1 MPAGDSDLLGAGDA
15 EGDESSS
22 EVAAVSRLLL
32 LPLTAW
38 LLLLSSSA
46 AAAGWVV
53 GVVVVVVVCSV
64 DAFSVLQLLA
74 VASPPSSSASGL
86 PLASLLTE
94 NKRWDAIVSPTPKV
108 FCVSRQS

>member
-15 EGDESSS
+15 EGEESSS
-22 EVAAVSRLLL
+22 EPAAVSRLLL
-32 LPLTAW
+32 SPLTAW
-38 LLLLSSSA
+38 LLSSSA
-46 AAAGWVV
+46 AAGWV
-53 GVVVVVVVCSV
+53 VVVVVVVCSV

-94 NKRWDAIVSPTPKV
+94 NKRWDVISFPD
-108 FCVSRQS
+108 S

>member
-15 EGDESSS
+15 EGEESSS

-32 LPLTAW
+32 SPLTAW

-46 AAAGWVV
+46 AAAGW
-53 GVVVVVVVCSV
+53 VVVVVCSV

>member
-15 EGDESSS
+15 EGEESSS
-22 EVAAVSRLLL
+22 EPAAVSRLLL
-32 LPLTAW
+32 SPLTAW
-38 LLLLSSSA
+38 LLSSSA
-46 AAAGWVV
+46 AAGW
-53 GVVVVVVVCSV
+53 VVVVVCSV

-94 NKRWDAIVSPTPKV
+94 NKRWDAISFPD
-108 FCVSRQS
+108 S

>member
-15 EGDESSS
+15 EGEESSS
-22 EVAAVSRLLL
+22 EPAAVSRLLL
-32 LPLTAW
+32 SPLTAW
-38 LLLLSSSA
+38 LLSSSA
-46 AAAGWVV
+46 AAGWGV
-53 GVVVVVVVCSV
+53 VVVVVVVCSL

-94 NKRWDAIVSPTPKV
+94 NKRWDAISFPD
-108 FCVSRQS
+108 S

>member
-15 EGDESSS
+15 EGEESSS
-22 EVAAVSRLLL
+22 EAAAVSRLLL
-32 LPLTAW
+32 SPLTAW
-38 LLLLSSSA
+38 LLSSSA
-46 AAAGWVV
+46 AAGW
-53 GVVVVVVVCSV
+53 VVVVVCSV

-94 NKRWDAIVSPTPKV
+94 NKRWDVISFPD
-108 FCVSRQS
+108 S

>member
-15 EGDESSS
+15 EGEESSS

-32 LPLTAW
+32 SPLTAW

-46 AAAGWVV
+46 AAAGW
-53 GVVVVVVVCSV
+53 VVVVVVVCSV